1 MASAAHKVDISWDR
15 RPAGVVVH
23 VVYDNA
29 RRLNVLNPPAL
40 LDLTEAF
47 LSLAREDDIRV
58 VVFSGAGG
66 KAFIGGADINHMV
79 TMKSSE
85 DGRAFIT
92 LIHKLCQSI
101 RDCPVP
107 VICRAEGYTL
117 GAGLEVA
124 AACDMRIAADNAF
137 FGMPEVKV
145 GIPSVVE
152 AALLPRLIGWGR
164 TSRMLLT
171 AENIDAAKAEAWGL
185 VEEVV
190 PLAELDRGRRALRR
204 CHRRSDAALGTGTEA
219 SDAPLGAPVA
229 RRGRAG
235 RHRRPRPIGDRRRAH
250 RAHGRVHQ
258 SQEEVTTMAKT
269 VRVGCH
275 SGFWGDT
282 ETAAV
287 QLVRHGNV
295 DYLVSDY
302 LAEVTM
308 SIMAA
313 QKLRNPQAG
322 YATDFVTTVMGPLA
336 REIADRKIK
345 VITNAGG
352 VNPQACRDAVLK
364 ACEAAG
370 VTLKVAV
377 VLGDDLLP
385 RADELRKLDIREMDT
400 GAELPAKDR
409 QHERLSRRVSDRP
422 RARRRGRRGDHRP
435 LRQLGGHPGRA
446 DPCLRLEHGRP

>member
-1 MASAAHKVDISWDR
+1 MTASVHKVDISWDR
-15 RPAGVVVH
+15 RPSGVVAN
-23 VVYDNA
+23 VVFDNA
-29 RRLNVLNPPAL
+29 RRLNVLGPPAL

-190 PLAELDRGRRALRR
+190 PVAKLDEAVER
-204 CHRRSDAALGTGTEA
+204 CVDAIVEA
-219 SDAPLGAPVA
+219 TPL
-229 RRGRAG
+229 
-235 RHRRPRPIGDRRRAH
+235 
-250 RAHGRVHQ
+250 
-258 SQEEVTTMAKT
+258 S
-269 VRVGCH
+269 VR
-275 SGFWGDT
+275 
-282 ETAAV
+282 
-287 QLVRHGNV
+287 
-295 DYLVSDY
+295 
-302 LAEVTM
+302 
-308 SIMAA
+308 A
-313 QKLRNPQAG
+313 QKRLMR
-322 YATDFVTTVMGPLA
+322 
-336 REIADRKIK
+336 RW
-345 VITNAGG
+345 
-352 VNPQACRDAVLK
+352 
-364 ACEAAG
+364 
-370 VTLKVAV
+370 
-377 VLGDDLLP
+377 
-385 RADELRKLDIREMDT
+385 
-400 GAELPAKDR
+400 
-409 QHERLSRRVSDRP
+409 ERLSLDEAVQAGIDALAQSVTD
-422 RARRRGRRGDHRP
+422 G
-435 LRQLGGHPGRA
+435 
-446 DPCLRLEHGRP
+446 EHIERMGAFINRKRK